1 MNMSRKLASC
11 LFAAAAAFV
20 ARADY
25 SDACL
30 EVTGAAPECRVL
42 GNRRVYIFT
51 DTSAAVSVTTKKA
64 LTLEETL
71 VVGGGGG
78 GGGGIGGG
86 GGGGGVVHSNSPR
99 TVSGGATFTVTVGAG
114 GTSKSDHCVGGF
126 GGHSILDWGD
136 GSPIRAFGGG
146 GGAGYGKSLSSAA
159 VVDEVGSGGGIGQN
173 KSTGAEG
180 AQWKQGNKGASMREP
195 LTGGGGGAGAAA
207 AGEKGGE
214 GLAFDITG
222 DRVVYGSGGGGG
234 SRKDVATAY
243 AGLGGTNAGNGSTT
257 TAGTAGVAGTG
268 GGGGGGGYSPGKYA
282 GGEGG
287 SGTVVLAFTEH
298 DPAGVRFTVAP
309 IVDQLFHDAAVT
321 PSVTVR
327 DADGQE
333 ISSGFTVAYA
343 NNGAVGSARAIVSG
357 AEGSA
362 YEGYTAVMPFAIR
375 RVGYSDDYVETTD
388 ETVCMKIVNGQL
400 TYVFTNT
407 AEGVLFVPKTTL
419 TLENRLLVGGGG
431 GGGDTRGGGGGGG
444 GVIRSSQPTLM
455 TASSPYFVTV
465 GAGGRYGVSLSS
477 AYGCGRAGGAS
488 SLIGPDVAEKAF
500 GGGGGAGYK
509 VTSVDAGPFGSG
521 GGQGGGG
528 GARTSYTAGQ
538 GFSGA
543 ANTGE
548 LAGGGG
554 GAAAAASGAH
564 GGEGVVSKITGE
576 EVVYGSGG
584 GGANT
589 TEAGEGGTNAGDG
602 GINGGEDGV
611 GGTGGGGGGGGANN
625 KNGGSGGSGIVVLA
639 FRVGDCRLGRF
650 AIEPIADQRF
660 LGVAVEPEIVVTNV
674 AGEVLTRDVDYTLA
688 IRNNAAPGTAS
699 VTATGVEGT
708 IYENFTAD
716 SSFEIIGYL
725 FMDDNIAT
733 DCNSVFTV
741 TNGNLV
747 SYAFREPVSGLSVLF
762 KRKVT
767 LDECAVVGGGGGG
780 GNTIGGGGGGGE
792 VAFTNLVC
800 MEAGQ
805 SLLVTVG
812 AGGAG
817 AASNYGNGGAG
828 SPSTLTIDG
837 VELTALGGGG
847 GSGYSK
853 TLDSGTFA
861 SGGGSANSN
870 YGTAGKQW
878 TEGRGNHGGAGSDPY
893 GGGGGGAGG
902 PGVSGDKTKAI
913 SGDGGM
919 GILTYVSGRKVVYG
933 SGGGGGVRSG
943 ASIPGKGGPGAGD
956 GSALEGL
963 NGTSATGGG
972 GGGGGFQNNG
982 CKKGGNG
989 GSGAVAF
996 SVLVGE
1002 PRTQGRF
1009 GIAPIAA
1016 YAYLGKPVLPTV
1028 VTVTNL
1034 AGVVLREGIDYD
1046 LSFLDNDGAGLA
1058 HVIATGCTGTD
1069 YAGFSAVSSF
1079 EIYEPVYI
1087 DEYVCTRSM
1096 TPVRTNLNGHVV
1108 YLFRETA
1115 STDVQ
1120 TLRDLTLRQYLVVGG
1135 GGRGGNTIGGGGGGG
1150 GVLKAKPKLRIDRG
1164 ATMTVT
1170 VGAGGKDNLGGDSRY
1185 WTGLP
1190 GELSSVVGS
1199 GLNLIAYG
1207 GAGGAGYSKDLP
1219 SGKYG
1224 SGGGST
1230 AGRSAGS
1237 EGSQWTPGQ
1246 GNGGGSSTDN
1256 IGGGGGGAFAAA
1268 SGANGGE
1275 GVVSKIT
1282 GEEVVYGSGGGGAR
1296 AKPSTFP
1303 ARAART
1309 RATAARRASA
1319 GMASTARE
1327 PAVAAVSRT

>member
-1 MNMSRKLASC
+1 MDDMQKKVNHLCLLLRLQVIEYLLKVDRIEVAS
-11 LFAAAAAFV
+11 ARVSKGESEAFRSICDW
-20 ARADY
+20 AR
-25 SDACL
+25 SKGCL
-30 EVTGAAPECRVL
+30 ERVEVLGFVDDGVSVDWIASNGGKVINILAKGSLKHLTMQLRKSPQEHISDISRVVSYAASKGLSCNIYLEDWSHGMLDSQDYVFELMDGLKDLPDAYARLVSALEMLSYSSEEPFLSAATALADAEAEALPKYAKEVRAKHVSELKWYFEKMHRGGCLPLGWKLLREVYRDPSDPAPE
-42 GNRRVYIFT
+42 
-51 DTSAAVSVTTKKA
+51 
-64 LTLEETL
+64 
-71 VVGGGGG
+71 
-78 GGGGIGGG
+78 
-86 GGGGGVVHSNSPR
+86 
-99 TVSGGATFTVTVGAG
+99 
-114 GTSKSDHCVGGF
+114 
-126 GGHSILDWGD
+126 
-136 GSPIRAFGGG
+136 
-146 GGAGYGKSLSSAA
+146 
-159 VVDEVGSGGGIGQN
+159 
-173 KSTGAEG
+173 
-180 AQWKQGNKGASMREP
+180 
-195 LTGGGGGAGAAA
+195 
-207 AGEKGGE
+207 
-214 GLAFDITG
+214 
-222 DRVVYGSGGGGG
+222 
-234 SRKDVATAY
+234 
-243 AGLGGTNAGNGSTT
+243 
-257 TAGTAGVAGTG
+257 
-268 GGGGGGGYSPGKYA
+268 
-282 GGEGG
+282 
-287 SGTVVLAFTEH
+287 
-298 DPAGVRFTVAP
+298 
-309 IVDQLFHDAAVT
+309 
-321 PSVTVR
+321 
-327 DADGQE
+327 
-333 ISSGFTVAYA
+333 
-343 NNGAVGSARAIVSG
+343 
-357 AEGSA
+357 
-362 YEGYTAVMPFAIR
+362 
-375 RVGYSDDYVETTD
+375 
-388 ETVCMKIVNGQL
+388 
-400 TYVFTNT
+400 
-407 AEGVLFVPKTTL
+407 
-419 TLENRLLVGGGG
+419 
-431 GGGDTRGGGGGGG
+431 
-444 GVIRSSQPTLM
+444 
-455 TASSPYFVTV
+455 
-465 GAGGRYGVSLSS
+465 
-477 AYGCGRAGGAS
+477 
-488 SLIGPDVAEKAF
+488 
-500 GGGGGAGYK
+500 K
-509 VTSVDAGPFGSG
+509 VTEKIELFNGKDLTNWYTFLRGRGRNVDPKG
-521 GGQGGGG
+521 
-528 GARTSYTAGQ
+528 
-538 GFSGA
+538 
-543 ANTGE
+543 
-548 LAGGGG
+548 
-554 GAAAAASGAH
+554 
-564 GGEGVVSKITGE
+564 
-576 EVVYGSGG
+576 
-584 GGANT
+584 
-589 TEAGEGGTNAGDG
+589 
-602 GINGGEDGV
+602 
-611 GGTGGGGGGGGANN
+611 
-625 KNGGSGGSGIVVLA
+625 
-639 FRVGDCRLGRF
+639 
-650 AIEPIADQRF
+650 
-660 LGVAVEPEIVVTNV
+660 
-674 AGEVLTRDVDYTLA
+674 
-688 IRNNAAPGTAS
+688 
-699 VTATGVEGT
+699 
-708 IYENFTAD
+708 
-716 SSFEIIGYL
+716 
-725 FMDDNIAT
+725 
-733 DCNSVFTV
+733 VFTV

-805 SLLVTVG
+805 SLPITVG

-817 AASNYGNGGAG
+817 NASNYGNGGAG
-828 SPSTLTIDG
+828 SPSTLTVGG

-902 PGVSGDKTKAI
+902 PGVSGDKAKAI

-933 SGGGGGVRSG
+933 SGGGGGVRSD

-956 GSALEGL
+956 GSAWAGL
-963 NGTSATGGG
+963 NGTPGTGGG

-982 CKKGGNG
+982 TKKGGNG
-989 GSGAVAF
+989 GSGAVSF

-1028 VTVTNL
+1028 VTVTNQ

-1087 DEYVCTRSM
+1087 DEYVCTRST
-1096 TPVRTNLNGHVV
+1096 TPVRTNLNGHVI

-1170 VGAGGKDNLGGDSRY
+1170 VGAGGKDNLGGDTRY

-1207 GAGGAGYSKDLP
+1207 GAGGAGYNKALP
-1219 SGKYG
+1219 FGKYG

-1230 AGRSAGS
+1230 AKRSAGS

-1282 GEEVVYGSGGGGAR
+1282 GEEVVYGSGGGG
-1296 AKPSTFP
+1296 
-1303 ARAART
+1303 
-1309 RATAARRASA
+1309 
-1319 GMASTARE
+1319 GARE
-1327 PAVAAVSRT
+1327 AKYVPGTGGTNAGDGSATGVGGDGVDGTGAGGGGGVTNENGGNGGDGIVVLDFFPVQGGMLIVR